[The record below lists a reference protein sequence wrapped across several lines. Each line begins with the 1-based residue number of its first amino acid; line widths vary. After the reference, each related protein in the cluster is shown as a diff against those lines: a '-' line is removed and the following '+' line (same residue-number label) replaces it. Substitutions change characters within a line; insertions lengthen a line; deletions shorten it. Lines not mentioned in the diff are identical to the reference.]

1 LDRPKDKTRLVSEV
15 GEARPSAESKSK
27 NWFDQHSPQVREL
40 EFTLHLLWRSPLVAA
55 GILLVGLFAFV
66 AIFAQWIAPYGPEE
80 RFWNFTQRP
89 PSWQFPFGTDAT
101 GGDVFSRII
110 WAARLDLII
119 AFTVVASAILIGS
132 VLGATSG
139 FFGGAFDEA
148 LMRITD
154 VFLAFPAL
162 ILAMAVAAAL
172 GRNLTNLTIALIV
185 VWWPTYA
192 RLVRGQVLAE
202 KEKLYVDAARAV
214 GAGPARII
222 FRHILPNSIFP
233 VIVQATLDL
242 GGVILTAA
250 GLSFIG
256 FGAGAGVA
264 EWGLMISD
272 GRGYFFQ
279 SPWISTFPGLA
290 IVLSSLGLNLIGDGL
305 RDVLDPRLR
314 R

>member
-1 LDRPKDKTRLVSEV
+1 MKAVSEATTRSRF
-15 GEARPSAESKSK
+15 GIWWEEKA
-27 NWFDQHSPQVREL
+27 PQIREL
-40 EFTLHLLWRSPLVAA
+40 KFTLYLLRQSPLVIA
-55 GILLVGLFAFV
+55 GFALVGLFIGM
-66 AIFAQWIAPYGPEE
+66 AIFAPWIAPHGAEE
-80 RFWNFTQRP
+80 RFWNLPQEP
-89 PSWQFPFGTDAT
+89 PSWQFPFGTDTT
-101 GGDVFSRII
+101 GGDIYSRVI
-110 WAARLDLII
+110 WGARLDLVI
-119 AFTVVASAILIGS
+119 ALTVVASAIVIGS
-132 VLGATSG
+132 VLGSVSG
-139 FFGGAFDEA
+139 FLGRAFDEV

-192 RLVRGQVLAE
+192 RLIRGQVLAE
-202 KEKLYVDAARAV
+202 KERLYVDAARAV
-214 GAGPARII
+214 GAKPARII
-222 FRHILPNSIFP
+222 FRHVLPNSIFP

-264 EWGLMISD
+264 EWGLMIAD
-272 GRGYFFQ
+272 GRSYLFQ
-279 SPWISTFPGLA
+279 SPWIATFPGLA
-290 IVLSSLGLNLIGDGL
+290 ILLSSLGLNLVGDGL

>member
-1 LDRPKDKTRLVSEV
+1 MQETPKALESSSSRRP
-15 GEARPSAESKSK
+15 G
-27 NWFDQHSPQVREL
+27 WFEERAPQIREFK
-40 EFTLHLLWRSPLVAA
+40 FTLYLLRQSPLVVVGFAL
-55 GILLVGLFAFV
+55 IGLFIVV
-66 AIFAQWIAPYGPEE
+66 AIFAPWLAPHGAEE
-80 RFWNFTQRP
+80 RFWQMPQRP
-89 PSWQFPFGTDAT
+89 PSWQFPFGTDTT
-101 GGDVFSRII
+101 GGDIFSRVI
-110 WAARLDLII
+110 WGARLDLAI
-119 AFTVVASAILIGS
+119 ALIVVISAIIIGS
-132 VLGATSG
+132 ILGAVSG
-139 FFGGAFDEA
+139 FLGRAFDEI

-172 GRNLTNLTIALIV
+172 GRSLTNLTIALMV

-192 RLVRGQVLAE
+192 RLIRGQVLAE

-214 GAGPARII
+214 GAKPTRII
-222 FRHILPNSIFP
+222 FRHVLPNAIFP
-233 VIVQATLDL
+233 IIVQATLDL

-264 EWGLMISD
+264 EWGLMIAD
-272 GRGYFFQ
+272 GRSYLFQ
-279 SPWISTFPGLA
+279 SPWIATFPGLA
-290 IVLSSLGLNLIGDGL
+290 ILLSSLGLNLVGDGL

>member
-1 LDRPKDKTRLVSEV
+1 MQDL
-15 GEARPSAESKSK
+15 SKSK
-27 NWFDQHSPQVREL
+27 GATTLERPSWWEERAPQIREL
-40 EFTLHLLWRSPLVAA
+40 KFTLYLLRQSPLVVVGFAL
-55 GILLVGLFAFV
+55 IGLFIGV
-66 AIFAQWIAPYGPEE
+66 AIFAPWIAPYGPEQ
-80 RFWNFTQRP
+80 RFWQLPQQP
-89 PSWQFPFGTDAT
+89 PSWQFLFGTDTT
-101 GGDVFSRII
+101 GGDIFSRVI
-110 WAARLDLII
+110 WGARLDLVI
-119 AFTVVASAILIGS
+119 ALTVVASAIVIGS
-132 VLGATSG
+132 VLGAVSG
-139 FFGGAFDEA
+139 FLGRAYDEI

-192 RLVRGQVLAE
+192 RLIRGQVLAE
-202 KEKLYVDAARAV
+202 KERLYVDAARAV
-214 GAGPARII
+214 GASPRRII
-222 FRHILPNSIFP
+222 FRHVLPNSIFP
-233 VIVQATLDL
+233 IIVQATLDL

-264 EWGLMISD
+264 EWGLMIAD
-272 GRGYFFQ
+272 GRSYLFQ
-279 SPWISTFPGLA
+279 SPWIATFPGLA
-290 IVLSSLGLNLIGDGL
+290 ILFSSLGLNLVGDGL

>member
-1 LDRPKDKTRLVSEV
+1 MQET
-15 GEARPSAESKSK
+15 SKALETSSSK
-27 NWFDQHSPQVREL
+27 RRGWFEGRAPQIREFK
-40 EFTLHLLWRSPLVAA
+40 FTLHLLRQSPLVVVGFAL
-55 GILLVGLFAFV
+55 IGLFIVV
-66 AIFAQWIAPYGPEE
+66 AIFAPWIAPHGGEE
-80 RFWNFTQRP
+80 RFWQMAQRP
-89 PSWQFPFGTDAT
+89 PSWQFPFGTDTT
-101 GGDVFSRII
+101 GGDIFSRVI
-110 WAARLDLII
+110 WAARLDIAIALI
-119 AFTVVASAILIGS
+119 VVISAIVIGS
-132 VLGATSG
+132 ILGAVSG
-139 FFGGAFDEA
+139 FLGRAFDEI

-172 GRNLTNLTIALIV
+172 GRSLTNLTIALMV

-192 RLVRGQVLAE
+192 RLIRGQVLAE

-214 GAGPARII
+214 GAKPTRII
-222 FRHILPNSIFP
+222 FRHVLPNAIFP
-233 VIVQATLDL
+233 IIVQATLDL

-264 EWGLMISD
+264 EWGLMIAD
-272 GRGYFFQ
+272 GRSYLFQ
-279 SPWISTFPGLA
+279 SPWIATFPGLA
-290 IVLSSLGLNLIGDGL
+290 ILFSSLGLNLVGDGL

>member
-1 LDRPKDKTRLVSEV
+1 MQETSKAL
-15 GEARPSAESKSK
+15 ESSSSRHRG
-27 NWFDQHSPQVREL
+27 WFEERAPQIREFK
-40 EFTLHLLWRSPLVAA
+40 FTLYLLRQSPLVVVGFAL
-55 GILLVGLFAFV
+55 IGLFIVV
-66 AIFAQWIAPYGPEE
+66 AIFAPWLAPHGAEE
-80 RFWNFTQRP
+80 RFWQMPQRP
-89 PSWQFPFGTDAT
+89 PSWQFPFGTDTT
-101 GGDVFSRII
+101 GGDIFSRVI
-110 WAARLDLII
+110 WGARLDLAI
-119 AFTVVASAILIGS
+119 ALTVVISAIIIGS
-132 VLGATSG
+132 ILGAVSG
-139 FFGGAFDEA
+139 FLGRAFDEI

-172 GRNLTNLTIALIV
+172 GRSLTNLTIALMV

-192 RLVRGQVLAE
+192 RLIRGQVLAE

-214 GAGPARII
+214 GAKPTRII
-222 FRHILPNSIFP
+222 FRHVLPNAIFP
-233 VIVQATLDL
+233 IIVQATLDL

-264 EWGLMISD
+264 EWGLMIAD
-272 GRGYFFQ
+272 GRSYLFQ
-279 SPWISTFPGLA
+279 SPWIATFPGLA
-290 IVLSSLGLNLIGDGL
+290 ILLSSLGLNLVGDGL

>member
-1 LDRPKDKTRLVSEV
+1 MQET
-15 GEARPSAESKSK
+15 SKALETSSSK
-27 NWFDQHSPQVREL
+27 RRGWFEERAPQIREFK
-40 EFTLHLLWRSPLVAA
+40 FTLHLLRQSPLVVVGFAL
-55 GILLVGLFAFV
+55 IGLFIVV
-66 AIFAQWIAPYGPEE
+66 AIFAPWIAPHGGEE
-80 RFWNFTQRP
+80 RFWQMAQRP
-89 PSWQFPFGTDAT
+89 PSWQFPFGTDTT
-101 GGDVFSRII
+101 GGDIFSRVI
-110 WAARLDLII
+110 WAARLDIAIALI
-119 AFTVVASAILIGS
+119 VVISAIVIGS
-132 VLGATSG
+132 ILGAVSG
-139 FFGGAFDEA
+139 FLGRAFDEI

-172 GRNLTNLTIALIV
+172 GRSLTNLTIALMV

-192 RLVRGQVLAE
+192 RLIRGQVLAE

-214 GAGPARII
+214 GAKPTRII
-222 FRHILPNSIFP
+222 FRHVLPNAIFP
-233 VIVQATLDL
+233 IIVQATLDL

-264 EWGLMISD
+264 EWGLMIAD
-272 GRGYFFQ
+272 GRSYLFQ
-279 SPWISTFPGLA
+279 SPWIATFPGLA
-290 IVLSSLGLNLIGDGL
+290 ILFSSLGLNLVGDGL

>member
-1 LDRPKDKTRLVSEV
+1 MQETPGAPQSERR
-15 GEARPSAESKSK
+15 G
-27 NWFDQHSPQVREL
+27 WFEERAPQIREFK
-40 EFTLHLLWRSPLVAA
+40 FTLYLLRQSPLVIV
-55 GILLVGLFAFV
+55 GFGLIGLFIVV
-66 AIFAQWIAPYGPEE
+66 AIFAPWLAPHGAEE
-80 RFWNFTQRP
+80 RFWQMPQRP
-89 PSWQFPFGTDAT
+89 PSWQFPFGTDTT
-101 GGDVFSRII
+101 GGDIFSRVI
-110 WAARLDLII
+110 WAARLDLAI
-119 AFTVVASAILIGS
+119 ALTVVISAIIIGS
-132 VLGATSG
+132 ILGAVSG
-139 FFGGAFDEA
+139 FLGRAFDEI

-192 RLVRGQVLAE
+192 RLIRGQVLAE

-214 GAGPARII
+214 GAKPTRII
-222 FRHILPNSIFP
+222 FRHVLPNAIFP
-233 VIVQATLDL
+233 IIVQATLDL

-264 EWGLMISD
+264 EWGLMIAD
-272 GRGYFFQ
+272 GRSYLFQ
-279 SPWISTFPGLA
+279 SPWIATFPGLA
-290 IVLSSLGLNLIGDGL
+290 ILFSSLGLNLVGDGL